1 MPLELVI
8 NKDSKSRE
16 NCSDSNSAECG
27 SSNLHENVTFDKNEE
42 AYESVANDD
51 VVTNDNSGEVCIP
64 KIDPYSVALNIENH
78 LRNDDNRDSKN
89 LQNVKNV
96 NTNLIF

>member
-1 MPLELVI
+1 LPLELVI
-8 NKDSKSRE
+8 NKDSKSKT

-42 AYESVANDD
+42 AYESVTND
-51 VVTNDNSGEVCIP
+51 VVTNDDSGKVYIP
-64 KIDPYSVALNIENH
+64 KIDPYSVALNIENQ
-78 LRNDDNRDSKN
+78 LRNDNNHDSKN

>member
-8 NKDSKSRE
+8 NKDAKSRE

-42 AYESVANDD
+42 AYESVANN
-51 VVTNDNSGEVCIP
+51 VATNDDSSEVYIP
-64 KIDPYSVALNIENH
+64 KIDPYSVALNIENQ
-78 LRNDDNRDSKN
+78 LRNDNNHDSKN

-96 NTNLIF
+96 DTNLIF